1 MSTISVDD
9 VIEAG
14 RLAALTSTVLAQ
26 WAQKGTPKQRE
37 YLHGLLQA
45 EHESRQESR
54 RQRLLKSARLP
65 VLKSL
70 DGFDYSAIRFP
81 DDYGREALTSLEF
94 IDHAHDLVLYGDV
107 GTGKTHLAIA
117 LAAAAC
123 RQGIPARFFTTSS
136 LVMQLRR
143 AKDDDRLDRELASIA
158 KNQLLIIDEFGYLPI
173 DTEGAR
179 LLFQV
184 IADGY
189 EKRSL
194 IITTNIEFSR
204 WGTVFGDDNMAA
216 AVIDRIVHHGRLL
229 QFRGESYRVKNALMK

>member
-14 RLAALTSTVLAQ
+14 RLASLTSTVLAQ

-54 RQRLLKSARLP
+54 RLRLLRSARLP
-65 VLKSL
+65 ALKSL
-70 DGFDYSAIRFP
+70 SGFDYSAIRFP

-107 GTGKTHLAIA
+107 GTGKTHLATA

-123 RQGIPARFFTTSS
+123 GQGIPARFFTTSS

-143 AKDDDRLDRELASIA
+143 AKDEDRLDRELASIA
-158 KNQLLIIDEFGYLPI
+158 KNHLLIIDLCRASDYVE
-173 DTEGAR
+173 EGDER
-179 LLFQV
+179 RS
-184 IADGY
+184 IA
-189 EKRSL
+189 
-194 IITTNIEFSR
+194 
-204 WGTVFGDDNMAA
+204 
-216 AVIDRIVHHGRLL
+216 
-229 QFRGESYRVKNALMK
+229 